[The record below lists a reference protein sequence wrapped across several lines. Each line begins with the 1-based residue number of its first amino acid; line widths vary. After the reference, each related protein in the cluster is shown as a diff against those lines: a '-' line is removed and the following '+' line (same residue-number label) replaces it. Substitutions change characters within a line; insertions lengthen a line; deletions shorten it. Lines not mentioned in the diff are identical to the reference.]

1 MQLEEGSHL
10 LKVHGLGG
18 EKNGK
23 LPGIEDDGR
32 KQIDEEEL
40 LVKLQNMRILTLAYE
55 QHQYPAAKP
64 LQHREKEKKNTN
76 HMIVVNKI
84 VSISF
89 FHSVKLLGSSRS
101 TTI

>member
-32 KQIDEEEL
+32 K
-40 LVKLQNMRILTLAYE
+40 
-55 QHQYPAAKP
+55 
-64 LQHREKEKKNTN
+64 
-76 HMIVVNKI
+76 
-84 VSISF
+84 
-89 FHSVKLLGSSRS
+89 
-101 TTI
+101 